1 MAKTKANSL
10 TEEWARRYAHIK
22 GYDESIIVKMHNEDA
37 LNVKTVKADLIRD
50 GYDTILRDTTL
61 TKAQARLKLADEYN
75 VSNAQV
81 EAIIYNKFENPV
93 KFSCSVCGSDM
104 TRYKHTRNKGVCDMC
119 VIKQSDVKL

>member
-22 GYDESIIVKMHNEDA
+22 GYDEDLIVKLHHEDA

-50 GYDTILRDTTL
+50 GYETILRDTTL
-61 TKAQARLKLADEYN
+61 TKTQARLKLADEYN

-93 KFSCSVCGSDM
+93 KFSCSVCGNEM
-104 TRYKHTRNKGVCDMC
+104 TRYKHTQNKGVCDMC
-119 VIKQSDVKL
+119 VRKQSDVKL

>member
-22 GYDESIIVKMHNEDA
+22 GYDEDLIVKLHHEDA

-50 GYDTILRDTTL
+50 GYETILRDTTL
-61 TKAQARLKLADEYN
+61 TKTQARLKLADEYN

-93 KFSCSVCGSDM
+93 KFSCSVCGNEM
-104 TRYKHTRNKGVCDMC
+104 TRYKHTQNKGVCDMC